1 MDRDLALI
9 ERLARLHPAVVA
21 DCLDR
26 RGLRKQV
33 LAPHIRPL
41 AHIREFVRIVRQAR
55 RDVRRPIA

>member
-21 DCLDR
+21 DCLDH

-41 AHIREFVRIVRQAR
+41 AQVMRVAGFAAR
-55 RDVRRPIA
+55 SSCPP